1 MARVTV
7 SPGGSGSGSLP
18 SSLVRSVERPVVVNG
33 STAMR
38 RTSPF
43 AIGVSGRAATVT
55 GSGLQP
61 ATNRLVLA
69 STTANRAIIHPPRIG
84 GSSSAIELDTELAQ
98 LAGVDGARR
107 LRHQIHGFLRL
118 GERDDVADRL

>member
-18 SSLVRSVERPVVVNG
+18 SSLVRSVARPVVVNG

-61 ATNRLVLA
+61 ATNRVVLA
-69 STTANRAIIHPPRIG
+69 STTANRATIRPAMIHPPRIG

-107 LRHQIHGFLRL
+107 LRHQIHGFLR
-118 GERDDVADRL
+118 